1 MVEAKSHV
9 VDATGLTEA
18 SIADNTNRNSPAETS
33 STTDEKGAHAWLEQL
48 SIMNN
53 QIFIITN
60 KDMHVEFISQST
72 REFLELD
79 FEVTK
84 AITPFPYQLVMKQ
97 LTQKGYF
104 GKGNPREIAKRITSQ
119 YEAIFKAP
127 AFTSEEINLI
137 TPSGRHIHIK
147 QMVTPDG
154 KLLLTGNDITQ
165 DYIESHALKLAL
177 DSNQSGYGIFSQET
191 QRFAMQGN
199 ILHNHFGAE
208 IVDNLTLQ
216 SLVSLIHP
224 DDYTKCLLSWQ
235 QGMADGKAWEI
246 NYRMVDNNNQSIW
259 IKGHYTP
266 QTSKDGQITHVIC
279 FFSEITDTVRIQNE
293 LRQET
298 DRTQNALKAKN
309 DFIGRLSHE
318 MRTPMNAVIGI
329 ADALV
334 QHNKSSEI
342 NPKLELIQSS
352 AEKILRI
359 LDETLQHAKLEEH
372 KVELNPRVTSPSKCI
387 ETLCNLWEEKA
398 IKSEIKLSYQIDKN
412 VPNEIN
418 FDDFRFEQCL
428 NNLISNAIKFTA
440 GGEIKVIQTLV
451 QKASKSYLITAVK
464 DNGIGM
470 TPAQL
475 DNVFEAFTQADRS
488 ISGRFGGTGLG
499 MNITKNIIE
508 LMGGRISVKSE
519 AGQGS
524 TFILSLPLDQTK
536 KIPKAESSK
545 AINRSLVET
554 LLEENTPEPSKY
566 ENMRILVVDD
576 NPTNHLVVK
585 SLLETIVG
593 KVITANN
600 GIEAIQALESQ
611 SVDMIFMDIHMP
623 IMDGIEATLAIRGS
637 DEAFADVPIIA
648 LTADPQYQQKRLC
661 KNIGMNGA
669 LGKPVRLSDLI
680 NEIENVLE
688 SQDVETQTKSLVA

>member
-1 MVEAKSHV
+1 MLEPKPH
-9 VDATGLTEA
+9 
-18 SIADNTNRNSPAETS
+18 IADAPIYPRPTTPNEANSNMAPS
-33 STTDEKGAHAWLEQL
+33 VITDTQDVDSHAWLEQL
-48 SIMNN
+48 SIMNQ
-53 QIFIITN
+53 QIFIVTN
-60 KDMHVEFISQST
+60 KDMHVEFMSQYT
-72 REFLELD
+72 RDFLELD
-79 FEVTK
+79 FEVAK
-84 AITPFPYQLVMKQ
+84 VITPFPYQLVMRQ
-97 LTQKGYF
+97 LAKKGYF
-104 GKGNPREIAKRITSQ
+104 GKGDTQLITKAMTAK
-119 YEAIFKAP
+119 YEAMFDAP
-127 AFTSEEINLI
+127 PYTSDEIDLI

-147 QMVTPDG
+147 QMVTADD
-154 KLLLTGNDITQ
+154 KLLLIGSDITQ

-177 DSNQSGYGIFSQET
+177 NSNQSGYGIYSQDT
-191 QRFAMQGN
+191 QRFTMQGN

-208 IVDNLTLQ
+208 VVDNLTLQ

-224 DDYTKCLLSWQ
+224 DDYIKCLNSWQ

-246 NYRMVDNNNQSIW
+246 NYRMVKDNNQSIW

-279 FFSEITDTVRIQNE
+279 FFSEVTDTIRIQTE

-298 DRTQNALKAKN
+298 DRTQEALKAKN

-334 QHNKSSEI
+334 QHNETPAMNS
-342 NPKLELIQSS
+342 KLELIQTS

-398 IKSEIKLSYQIDKN
+398 IKNEIKLSYQIDES

-440 GGEIKVIQTLV
+440 GGEIKVIQTV
-451 QKASKSYLITAVK
+451 VEKSSKTYLITAVK

-508 LMGGRISVKSE
+508 LMGGRISVTSE
-519 AGQGS
+519 SGEGS
-524 TFILSLPLDQTK
+524 TFILSLPLDGPQK
-536 KIPKAESSK
+536 KPKTECSK
-545 AINRSLVET
+545 SINRSLVET
-554 LLEENTPEPSKY
+554 LLEENAPEPSRY

-593 KVITANN
+593 EIITANN
-600 GIEAIQALESQ
+600 GVEAIQALETQ

-637 DEAFADVPIIA
+637 DEAFADIPIVA

-680 NEIENVLE
+680 NELENVLE
-688 SQDVETQTKSLVA
+688 SQEAMPQSKLQVA